1 MNANTFSHFFIF
13 SPALIMKNFLPFTW
27 RLTSAMLVILTLSIT
42 SLLAQTFQN
51 YAPSVCPNQTMTYTL
66 TGIPADYKIEGAF
79 ATGGSLFTP
88 AISNGQAEYVVT
100 WGAGESGRITPG
112 LKKPKRDANGNI
124 VGYDPATPSNTPS
137 VVIKSVFGRRILAQI
152 NNTA

>member
-1 MNANTFSHFFIF
+1 
-13 SPALIMKNFLPFTW
+13 
-27 RLTSAMLVILTLSIT
+27 
-42 SLLAQTFQN
+42 
-51 YAPSVCPNQTMTYTL
+51 MTYTL

-152 NNTA
+152 NNTASLELPLCGGAQNLTLTLPQQYFAGDA